1 MAVYDTAENRRS
13 DYTRKTLKSLAETVD
28 WTQHELIVID
38 NNSCEETK
46 QILSHCLSVSS
57 TSMAFSDPLRIRNWK
72 TGNPAITLITLSE
85 NIGTAKAINRAWK
98 HRKPNQHLIKMDND
112 CVIHSSGWVD
122 ELEQA
127 IERDP
132 RIGIIGLKRKD
143 LMENP
148 NRPDGDGYK
157 STLRMLAHQNGE
169 RWIIVEE
176 VNHVMGTCQM
186 YNWRLIDKIG
196 GMMQPGIYGF
206 DDSLAAVR
214 CKVAGFKNC
223 FLPHIEI
230 DHIDNTETPY
240 WQEKR
245 DMAMADMAEYNRLK
259 DAMYMGT
266 ESIYLEL

>member
-1 MAVYDTAENRRS
+1 
-13 DYTRKTLKSLAETVD
+13 
-28 WTQHELIVID
+28 
-38 NNSCEETK
+38 
-46 QILSHCLSVSS
+46 
-57 TSMAFSDPLRIRNWK
+57 
-72 TGNPAITLITLSE
+72 
-85 NIGTAKAINRAWK
+85 
-98 HRKPNQHLIKMDND
+98 
-112 CVIHSSGWVD
+112 
-122 ELEQA
+122 
-127 IERDP
+127 
-132 RIGIIGLKRKD
+132 
-143 LMENP
+143 MENP

-245 DMAMADMAEYNRLK
+245 DMAMKEYNRLK